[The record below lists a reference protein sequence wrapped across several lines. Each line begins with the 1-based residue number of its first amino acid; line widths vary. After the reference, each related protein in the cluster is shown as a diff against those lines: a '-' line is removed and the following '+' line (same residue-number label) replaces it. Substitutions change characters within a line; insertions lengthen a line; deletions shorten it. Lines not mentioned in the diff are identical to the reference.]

1 MTTPP
6 IRRPPASSPWRAAP
20 QLPGTWSVD
29 SGHSTAQHHR
39 RDCRT
44 SVVTMEIDGAV
55 CIVTGASSG
64 IGAATAR
71 LLSGLGAHVV
81 LAARR
86 TERLD
91 ALAVEL
97 PGSLAVTTDV
107 TVAEQIQRLV
117 IRTVDTYGRVDVLV
131 NNAGQGL
138 HVPLEEL
145 DPSDLRAVFELNVV
159 APLVGMQ
166 AVLPAMRAR
175 DRGAVVNVSS
185 ATSLR
190 GFPGLGGYAATK
202 AALNMLSQV
211 ERLELAGTGVAVS
224 VVYPSVTATEFHQ
237 RLRAG
242 HLAGGGHNMRPDP
255 PELAA
260 QAIAFAIRTG
270 EAHVLVADPP
280 KPIVPGDTGAWGALL
295 ARQAPGAVGQ
305 HPPPDEGP
313 ERSGRANPL
322 DHPT

>member
-1 MTTPP
+1 MK
-6 IRRPPASSPWRAAP
+6 
-20 QLPGTWSVD
+20 
-29 SGHSTAQHHR
+29 
-39 RDCRT
+39 
-44 SVVTMEIDGAV
+44 IDGAV

-71 LLSGLGAHVV
+71 LLSGRGARVV

-86 TERLD
+86 AERLQ
-91 ALAVEL
+91 ALAAEL
-97 PGSLAVTTDV
+97 PGSLALATDV
-107 TVAEQIQRLV
+107 TVPGQIERLV
-117 IRTVDTYGRVDVLV
+117 SRTVERYGRVDVLV

-145 DPSDLRAVFELNVV
+145 DPVDLRAVFELNVI

-166 AVLPAMRAR
+166 AVLPVMRAAAG
-175 DRGAVVNVSS
+175 GAIVNVSS

-190 GFPGLGGYAATK
+190 VFPGLGGYAATK

-211 ERLELAGTGVAVS
+211 ARVEMAGAGVTVS

-242 HLAGGGHNMRPDP
+242 ELRGGGHAIAPDP
-255 PELAA
+255 PELVGE
-260 QAIAFAIRTG
+260 AIAYAIRGG

-280 KPIVPGDTGAWGALL
+280 RAIVPGDAEGWGALL
-295 ARQAPGAVGQ
+295 ARQAPVS
-305 HPPPDEGP
+305 
-313 ERSGRANPL
+313 RR
-322 DHPT
+322 